1 MAEKNLK
8 NNVIHKI
15 KKVISYKKPALWITI
30 VAVLI
35 TVLLLTILIPN
46 PASSKKEENI
56 KISPTIDTTQI
67 PTTIPTITPE
77 PTRTANQKVQEKYPG
92 IDDLFAYD
100 NSNAK
105 KNELL
110 RSYKVINN
118 QIYFI
123 FSKDD
128 ITLSYSDKGDGGYTL
143 QAGDRKATYHWPI
156 TYYPG
161 SKAWLTA
168 ELIDVTNDG
177 VKDLCT
183 SIYLGS
189 GTGVCVS
196 GMFIV
201 DLSNMK
207 EIKLLDKDNY
217 SLRVSDAKKI
227 NNLLLREKKNYDY
240 LDWVTNKP
248 VRKWNVMSFGLT
260 SSGKIQ
266 IDLGISK
273 ENWINDYVGNA
284 IGTYVYRNGDFVL
297 NQVRYEPSYIK
308 IKDGYKPVLKDV
320 VDCYGNE
327 SATSSEYE
335 QISKSEVKRIL
346 SIAPFGEGSIIIFE
360 GFDYKLYSGYEK
372 NNHYYLMDTLDDPH
386 NYNIEKDENSLD
398 NFVNDLVS
406 QKSITNFKNILHKS
420 GVVLTVG
427 YDTESTTYYFYDK
440 EKKRPV
446 KLIAL
451 NRTWEALN
459 VVGDET
465 NEFISLDYDGNY
477 KPYLILDTKDGIKM
491 LDFSLYRLIYDKEKK
506 YFIRN
511 EDNEKFKFNGSKFTK
526 VK

>member
-1 MAEKNLK
+1 MAEKKFK
-8 NNVIHKI
+8 NVVKHRI
-15 KKVISYKKPALWITI
+15 KKVLSHKKPTLWFAI

-35 TVLLLTILIPN
+35 TLLLLTILISN
-46 PASSKKEENI
+46 PVSSKKEENT
-56 KISPTIDTTQI
+56 KISPTIQITKI
-67 PTTIPTITPE
+67 PTTIPTITPV
-77 PTRTANQKVQEKYPG
+77 PTRTADQKVKEKYPG
-92 IDDLFAYD
+92 IDDEFAYD

-105 KNELL
+105 QNELL
-110 RSYKVINN
+110 RSYKVIND

-128 ITLSYSDKGDGGYTL
+128 ITLSFSDKGDGGYTL
-143 QAGDRKATYHWPI
+143 QVGDRKATYHWPI

-161 SKAWLTA
+161 TSAWFSV

-177 VKDLCT
+177 VRELCV
-183 SIYLGS
+183 SICLGR

-248 VRKWNVMSFGLT
+248 VRKWNVMEFSLT

-266 IDLGISK
+266 IDLGIGK
-273 ENWINDYVGNA
+273 DNWISDYVGNA

-297 NQVRYEPSYIK
+297 DQVRYEPSYIK

-320 VDCYGNE
+320 VEGYGNE
-327 SATSSEYE
+327 SATVSDFEP
-335 QISKSEVKRIL
+335 ISKSEVKRIL
-346 SIAPFGEGSIIIFE
+346 SRAPFGEGNIMIFE
-360 GFDYKLYSGYEK
+360 GFDYKIYSGYEK
-372 NNHYYLMDTLDDPH
+372 NNHYYLMDILDDPH
-386 NYNIEKDENSLD
+386 NYNTEKIENYLETFN
-398 NFVNDLVS
+398 NDLVS

-427 YDTESTTYYFYDK
+427 YDTESTTYYVYNKDM
-440 EKKRPV
+440 KRPV

-451 NRTWEALN
+451 NTTWEALN
-459 VVGDET
+459 VVGDES
-465 NEFISLDYDGNY
+465 NEFLSVDPAGKYEPN
-477 KPYLILDTKDGIKM
+477 LIFDTKKGIKL
-491 LDFSLYRLIYDKEKK
+491 LDFSTYRLIYDMYSKC
-506 YFIRN
+506 FIRY
-511 EDNEKFKFNGSKFTK
+511 EDNAKFKFDGSKFQK
-526 VK
+526 IK